1 MALATATAWGK
12 PQLAAPL
19 VDLAG
24 RVGSN
29 QVAQRGP
36 ASTGAGGMIIHF
48 SPQITIQGGD
58 PAAMRGQVNQAM
70 QLSFA
75 EFERMMKRYEHE
87 KGRTTYGRN
96 A

>member
-1 MALATATAWGK
+1 M
-12 PQLAAPL
+12 
-19 VDLAG
+19 
-24 RVGSN
+24 N
-29 QVAQRGP
+29 
-36 ASTGAGGMIIHF
+36 IHF
-48 SPQITIQGGD
+48 SPTIQVQGGD

-70 QLSFA
+70 QLSFT

>member
-1 MALATATAWGK
+1 MT
-12 PQLAAPL
+12 
-19 VDLAG
+19 
-24 RVGSN
+24 
-29 QVAQRGP
+29 
-36 ASTGAGGMIIHF
+36 IHF
-48 SPQITIQGGD
+48 SPQITIQGGEGK
-58 PAAMRGQVNQAM
+58 AVQEQVGQAM

>member
-1 MALATATAWGK
+1 M
-12 PQLAAPL
+12 
-19 VDLAG
+19 V
-24 RVGSN
+24 
-29 QVAQRGP
+29 
-36 ASTGAGGMIIHF
+36 IHS
-48 SPQITIQGGD
+48 SPQITVQGGD

-70 QLSFA
+70 QLSFT